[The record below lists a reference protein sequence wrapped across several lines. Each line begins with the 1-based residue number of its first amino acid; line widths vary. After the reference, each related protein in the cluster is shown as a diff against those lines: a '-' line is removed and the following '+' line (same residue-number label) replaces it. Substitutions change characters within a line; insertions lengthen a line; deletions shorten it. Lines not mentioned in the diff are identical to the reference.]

1 MMNKKQAVI
10 IVTLLALIV
19 CAGVLATKLNS
30 PLYVNGSSVA
40 KATTDSFNTST
51 KQTTKS
57 TTDYFADTKLS
68 RDQKD
73 AQTLQTLKALVD
85 DKNVSTQNR
94 NDAAE
99 KYTKIAMDSNYADK
113 IESTL
118 KSKGFDNAVCS
129 IEGNTARVIVKQT
142 KVLTDKQTRDI
153 KNVVV
158 GIAKINDV
166 EIEIKQ

>member
-1 MMNKKQAVI
+1 MNKKQAVI
-10 IVTLLALIV
+10 IMTLLALIV

-30 PLYVNGSSVA
+30 PLYVNGSSAA
-40 KATTDSFNTST
+40 KATTNSFNTSVN
-51 KQTTKS
+51 QTTKA

-99 KYTKIAMDSNYADK
+99 KYTKIAMDSNYEDK

-118 KSKGFDNAVCS
+118 KSKGFDSAVCS
-129 IEGNTARVIVKQT
+129 IEDTTARVIVKST
-142 KVLTDKQTRDI
+142 AALTDKQTRDI

>member
-1 MMNKKQAVI
+1 MNKKQAII

-30 PLYVNGSSVA
+30 PLYVNGSGSSGTSTV
-40 KATTDSFNTST
+40 SFNNST
-51 KQTTKS
+51 NQSKS
-57 TTDYFADTKLS
+57 TTDFFADTKLS

-73 AQTLQTLKALVD
+73 AQTLQTLKALID
-85 DKNVSTQNR
+85 DKNVSTVNR
-94 NDAAE
+94 DDAAQ
-99 KYTKIAMDSNYADK
+99 KYTKIAMDSNYEDK

-129 IEGNTARVIVKQT
+129 IEDTTARVIVKSST
-142 KVLTDKQTRDI
+142 VLTDKQTRDI

-158 GIAKINDV
+158 SIAKINDV
-166 EIEIKQ
+166 EIETKQ